1 MKKKMSNNIISLSDR
16 LETWKTPFEQE
27 SVSVNVSSNGRMMI
41 QVEGRIAYL
50 DTVSAVNL
58 MSKVSEAYE
67 KEFNVLFEDD

>member
-16 LETWKTPFEQE
+16 LETWKTSFEQE